1 MREYQVR
8 TTGLRMR
15 NTPHKN
21 GYRRTVRVFCL
32 LTVLILTGLLSGC
45 QPAARPLQKYQV
57 SMTDL
62 FDTVSVFTGYAEN
75 ERAFS
80 EKVARLA
87 DELREYHR
95 LYDIYQEYD
104 GLNNAKTVND
114 QAGGEAV
121 PVDARL
127 IELLLFAKDLAERT
141 QGVVDV
147 TLGAVLRLWHEARE
161 QGIHDPEA
169 ARVPSRES
177 LEEAYRHTGFE
188 LLEIDPEACTVRLTD
203 PEASLD
209 LGALAKGYA
218 LQRVCES
225 FESGFLVNLG
235 GNVYAT
241 GPKPERGEPWTV
253 GVQEPDGT
261 ASDFLHVIRLTK
273 GAVVTS
279 GDYQRYYVKDGI
291 RYHHLIDPVT
301 LFPGTRWRAVTVLH
315 EDSGIADGL
324 STALFL
330 TDRETGEKLLEMYGG
345 EAAWVFPDGT
355 VVTTDGYGARMS
367 GCSGSHLICS

>member
-1 MREYQVR
+1 MHEFFYGTGRRRDVR
-8 TTGLRMR
+8 ILC
-15 NTPHKN
+15 
-21 GYRRTVRVFCL
+21 V
-32 LTVLILTGLLSGC
+32 LTVLSLTVLLSGC
-45 QPAARPLQKYQV
+45 QPAARPLQKYTV

-62 FDTVSVFTGYAEN
+62 FDTVSVITGYAET
-75 ERAFS
+75 ERDFS
-80 EKVARLA
+80 DKVARLA

-95 LYDIYQEYD
+95 LYDIYHEYE

-114 QAGGEAV
+114 HAGGEAV

-127 IELLLFAKDLAERT
+127 IELLLFARELAEKT

-161 QGIHDPEA
+161 QGILDPEA
-169 ARVPSRES
+169 ARIPSREA
-177 LEEAYRHTGFE
+177 LEEAHRHTGFE
-188 LLEIDPEACTVRLTD
+188 LLEIDPEAGTVRLTD

-225 FESGFLVNLG
+225 FESGFLINLG

-241 GPKPERGEPWTV
+241 GPKPDRGEAWTV

-261 ASDFLHVIRLTK
+261 VSDFLHVVRLTR

-291 RYHHLIDPVT
+291 RYHHLIDPAT

-330 TDRETGEKLLEMYGG
+330 TDRETGEKLLEIYGG
-345 EAAWVFPDGT
+345 EAAWVFPDGK
-355 VVTTDGYGARMS
+355 VVTTDGYGEHMS
-367 GCSGSHLICS
+367 GSSGMRLTCS